1 MWSAMW
7 RCCKH
12 TFHSQEVLVIHL
24 QSCKT
29 LGKVF
34 CTQLPECKMF
44 TMVQSIGGN
53 DSSACSLSMLGFRDV
68 GFESFCISANE
79 LTMLSKSGN
88 NLVSLPEKMH
98 WQVVS
103 DPAVSFSR
111 GMVNYQDPNMNVECP
126 LCIWRCWELA
136 SCWTYRELYVLYY
149 THYTLRTIRVLILRK
164 PGKFETCEP

>member
-44 TMVQSIGGN
+44 TMVHSIGGN
-53 DSSACSLSMLGFRDV
+53 DSSARSLSMLGFRDV

-88 NLVSLPEKMH
+88 NLASLPEKMH
-98 WQVVS
+98 PDRWWAIQQLVS
-103 DPAVSFSR
+103 PEEWWITKIQTWTWSALCASGDVESLRAV
-111 GMVNYQDPNMNVECP
+111 GLTE
-126 LCIWRCWELA
+126 
-136 SCWTYRELYVLYY
+136 SCKMQNQYCRYVLYY
-149 THYTLRTIRVLILRK
+149 RHYT
-164 PGKFETCEP
+164 